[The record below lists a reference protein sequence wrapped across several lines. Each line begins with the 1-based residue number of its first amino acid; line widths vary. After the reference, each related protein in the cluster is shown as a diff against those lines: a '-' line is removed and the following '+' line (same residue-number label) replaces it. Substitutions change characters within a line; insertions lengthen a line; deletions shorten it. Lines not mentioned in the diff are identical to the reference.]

1 MTLNQD
7 EIGQHSHHRHRGV
20 GGGLHALLSVIFH
33 LLAPMPFAL
42 CLVATSFLT
51 IVHGGGAAWWLP
63 LALLALTL
71 AFGLW
76 SLVAWW
82 RGTVSV
88 GFRLSPTLLLPGL
101 PLLMGLLQL
110 LPGSDR
116 LWGANASLWSAFN
129 AIAIRPG
136 TSRLSLSPDA
146 TLERLALLLA
156 CTLLLFVLTSMG
168 RDRQRLKMMMLAV
181 MAAALGN
188 ALLAYGQYL
197 SSGSISM
204 GGEFHGAF
212 LNRNHFAFLM
222 MMGILSCLGLGATML
237 SEQRRQDSLE
247 GGAASRGYAYAYGE
261 RLPGSSMTALALLAL
276 VVFLLVTAQVL
287 SLSRGAFI
295 GMTVAA
301 TLFMLVWL
309 LRSRHM
315 PSGRRQSAMALT
327 ALLGGSL
334 AVGLPVAL
342 TRLSERYKEL
352 EVNEITMDS
361 RWLVWRDTVQL
372 LRDFWPFGVGLGG
385 YGDVIQ
391 RYESGHFTQ
400 QLVEHAHNDYLEL
413 ASEMGVPL
421 LVGLLAL
428 SWWLWARALRR
439 CWHEHGCRKWIGL
452 ATALTVVGVSL
463 HELVEF
469 NLLAWPN
476 ALVFF
481 VVVATLDAA
490 SARPVTPATTPSR
503 GAVRR
508 GRLGRRLPLLA
519 LGLASLSALPWLA
532 MLFGASLSSAD
543 LNAELRLETPTH
555 RPGRHDYERR
565 RALVEQARGRVLN
578 QHRLLRNAALTSV
591 LLAEQKPADEPH
603 LLDEACQDIAE
614 AARRAPLDGVTAIF
628 LARFHDLATGME
640 IMSLSRERR
649 SQLYDWAAACQ
660 PTLLATVEDAAAAAF
675 QSFVE
680 AASTDEVS
688 AEVLERA
695 RSKAIQCVRTC
706 LSLNG
711 SSHGMLYEM
720 LFQLCPSVPEMMA
733 QVPENGPSLLALLTV
748 LTRQSHHREAL
759 ELIGRLEDGLSAG
772 RLTLTPEERLTI
784 CSRKA
789 ELLTLTGRTAQLPQ
803 VWDEYGRLLET
814 DRWEQEIE
822 ALLASGHDRQAIALL
837 QDRERRLPASPR
849 RILRLAQ
856 LHRLRGQQLEATLG
870 LLRLTYLPPNHP
882 EMTVT
887 LLREALDCLGQPELL
902 GKPYFLARAQ
912 YLQAA
917 LNILLAQ
924 RVADGTDVR
933 RQVAEL
939 ARLETVEGEW
949 LQRHL
954 IPLFRAHGLLLLQRR
969 DEAADALRASLEL
982 CPDNMLALNLLH
994 ACAPERLT
1002 PSERQLHESLRTLGD
1017 YPVAVLEGGLDWL
1030 GVLAQPPRTENLRSQ
1045 LRLDYLFVCRDDID
1059 KTIRLPMTFRTRD
1072 RTVLFDDRIE
1082 FGQGRERTLR
1092 VGEIIRVHREWHPY
1106 LKALERLRHVPPKG
1120 DVFVSCQAPAFPRS
1134 ITFAFTLDF

>member
-1 MTLNQD
+1 MTTNQD
-7 EIGQHSHHRHRGV
+7 EIGQHSHRRHRGLA
-20 GGGLHALLSVIFH
+20 GRLHALPSVLFH
-33 LLAPMPFAL
+33 GLTPVPFAL
-42 CLVATSFLT
+42 SLVATAFLT
-51 IVHGGGAAWWLP
+51 IAHGGGAAWWLP
-63 LALLALTL
+63 LALLSLTL

-82 RGTVSV
+82 RGTAAV
-88 GFRLSPTLLLPGL
+88 GLRLSPVLLLPGL

-116 LWGANASLWSAFN
+116 LCDANARLWSAFN
-129 AIAIRPG
+129 AIAIRPV
-136 TSRLSLSPDA
+136 TTRLSLSPDA

-156 CTLLLFVLTSMG
+156 CTLLLFMLTSMG
-168 RDRQRLKMMMLAV
+168 RDRQRLKMMLLAV
-181 MAAALGN
+181 VAAALGN
-188 ALLAYGQYL
+188 ALLAYGQYF
-197 SSGSISM
+197 SSSIRM

-222 MMGILSCLGLGATML
+222 MMGIVSCLGLGATIL
-237 SEQRRQDSLE
+237 SEQRRQD
-247 GGAASRGYAYAYGE
+247 GYASKTYAYGE
-261 RLPGSSMTALALLAL
+261 RLQTSSMTMLVLLAL

-295 GMTVAA
+295 GMTVAS

-309 LRSRHM
+309 LRSRRM

-327 ALLGGSL
+327 ALLGASL
-334 AVGLPVAL
+334 AIGLPVAL
-342 TRLSERYKEL
+342 TRLSERYQEL
-352 EVNEITMDS
+352 EVNELTMDS
-361 RWLVWRDTVQL
+361 RWLVWQDTVRL

-413 ASEMGVPL
+413 AAEMGVPL

-428 SWWLWARALRR
+428 GWWLWARALRR
-439 CWHEHGCRKWIGL
+439 CWNEHGCRKWVGL

-476 ALVFF
+476 ALVFI

-490 SARPVTPATTPSR
+490 ATHPETPAAAPPSR
-503 GAVRR
+503 EMLRR

-519 LGLASLSALPWLA
+519 LGLAVLSALPWLA
-532 MLFGASLSSAD
+532 GLFGASLASAD
-543 LNAELRLETPTH
+543 LNEELRLETLTH

-565 RALVEQARGRVLN
+565 RALVERARGRVLN
-578 QHRLLRNAALTSV
+578 QHRLLHNAALASV
-591 LLAEQKPADEPH
+591 LLAEQKPADEPR
-603 LLDEACQDIAE
+603 LLDEACRDIAE
-614 AARRAPLDGVTAIF
+614 SARRAPLNGVTAIF

-640 IMSLSRERR
+640 VLDLSQERR

-660 PTLLATVEDAAAAAF
+660 PTLVATAEDAAAAAF

-680 AASTDEVS
+680 ASSTDDVP
-688 AEVLERA
+688 AEKLEQA
-695 RSKAIQCVRTC
+695 RSKAIRCVRTC
-706 LSLNG
+706 LSLDG
-711 SSHGMLYEM
+711 SNHRMLYEM
-720 LFQLCPSVPEMMA
+720 LFQLCPSVPEMMG
-733 QVPENGPSLLALLTV
+733 QVPENGPSLLSLLTV
-748 LTRQSHHREAL
+748 LVRQSHHREAL
-759 ELIGRLEDGLSAG
+759 ELIGRLEDGQATG
-772 RLTLTPEERLTI
+772 RLALTPEERLTV

-789 ELLTLTGRTAQLPQ
+789 ELLTLTGSTAQLPQ
-803 VWDEYGRLLET
+803 VWRDYGRLLET
-814 DRWEQEIE
+814 DGWEQEVE
-822 ALLASGHDRQAIALL
+822 ALLAAGHDRQAIALL
-837 QDRERRLPASPR
+837 QERERRLPASPR
-849 RILRLAQ
+849 RVLRLAQ
-856 LHRLRGQQLEATLG
+856 LQRLRGQQLEATLG
-870 LLRLTYLPPNHP
+870 LLRLTYLPPDHP
-882 EMTVT
+882 EMTVE
-887 LLREALDCLGQPELL
+887 LLREALVCLGQPELL

-933 RQVAEL
+933 RHVAEL
-939 ARLETVEGEW
+939 SRLETVEGEW

-954 IPLFRAHGLLLLQRR
+954 IPLFRAHGLLLLQRP

-982 CPDNMLALNLLH
+982 CPDNVLALDRLH

-1002 PSERQLHESLRTLGD
+1002 PHERKLYEALRKRGPH
-1017 YPVAVLEGGLDWL
+1017 PVAILEGGLDWL
-1030 GVLAQPPRTENLRSQ
+1030 GVQAQPQQTENLRSQ
-1045 LRLDYLFVCRDDID
+1045 LRLDYLFACRDDINE
-1059 KTIRLPMTFRTRD
+1059 TFSLPMTFRTRGG
-1072 RTVLFDDRIE
+1072 TVLFHDRVE

-1092 VGEIIRVHREWHPY
+1092 VGEIIRVRREWQPY
-1106 LKALERLRHVPPKG
+1106 LKALDKLRHVPPQG
-1120 DVFVSCQAPAFPRS
+1120 DVFVSCQAPAFPRG
-1134 ITFAFTLDF
+1134 ITFAFTLNF